1 MTYWSS
7 LGLVG
12 YTYAGYPALMFTL
25 SKLRPRP
32 VQRAPIEPTLS
43 VVMAVHNGELHIKH
57 KLDNIIGMEYPR
69 KKVQIIV
76 VSDGSTDNTNAIV
89 RGYASADVELV
100 ELPHGGK
107 PTALNAGVHRARGE
121 IVIFCDVRQRISED
135 ALRRTVEF
143 FADPQVGAMA
153 GELFIESAQGPGAY
167 WAYEKMIRTAEGK
180 VDSVVG
186 GSGCYLAI
194 RRHLYQEIPADSLLD
209 DVYTPMQIVLQGYR
223 VIHRPEVQVYDKE
236 ATVSGEFSR
245 KARTLAGNFQLL
257 RQLPQLLNPR
267 KNRILFQFVSHKLLR
282 LACPYALVA
291 LLASNVV
298 LVVTFAPGWPFYV
311 VTLAGQLAAYGLAI
325 KGALQGEKAGKLARL
340 SHTFV
345 TLNAAAVEGLRRY
358 LKGDLQ
364 WTTVQHNVGVQD
376 DRTQGEGGQDI
387 GAPS

>member
-1 MTYWSS
+1 MWLIPSLTYWSS

-12 YTYAGYPALMFTL
+12 YTYAGYPALILTL

-32 VQRAPIEPTLS
+32 VQQAPIEPTIS
-43 VVMAVHNGELHIKH
+43 VVMAVHNGDSHIKS
-57 KLDNIIGMEYPR
+57 KLDNLLDLEYPR
-69 KKVQIIV
+69 DKAQIIV
-76 VSDGSTDNTNAIV
+76 VSDGSTDRTGAIA
-89 RGYASADVELV
+89 REYASRGVELV

-107 PTALNAGVHRARGE
+107 PAALNAGVHHARGE
-121 IVIFCDVRQRISED
+121 IVVFCDVRQRISED
-135 ALRRTVEF
+135 ALRRTVAF

-153 GELFIESAQGPGAY
+153 GELVIESEQGPGAY
-167 WAYEKMIRTAEGK
+167 WAYEKMIRTAEGM

-194 RRHLYQEIPADSLLD
+194 RRHLYQEIPSDSLLD

-236 ATVSGEFSR
+236 ASVSGEFSR

-257 RQLPQLLNPR
+257 RQLPELLDPR
-267 KNRILFQFVSHKLLR
+267 RNRILFQFVSHKLLR

-298 LVVTFAPGWPFYV
+298 LVVTLAPGWPIYA

-325 KGALQGEKAGKLARL
+325 KGALQGEKAGKLARI

-364 WTTVQHNVGVQD
+364 WSTVKHESVG
-376 DRTQGEGGQDI
+376 TE
-387 GAPS
+387 A

>member
-1 MTYWSS
+1 MWLIPSLTYWSS

-12 YTYAGYPALMFTL
+12 YTYAGYPALMFSL

-32 VQRAPIEPTLS
+32 VQQAPIEPTIS
-43 VVMAVHNGELHIKH
+43 VVMAVHNGELHLKN
-57 KLDNIIGMEYPR
+57 KLENLLGLEYPR
-69 KKVQIIV
+69 EKVQVIV
-76 VSDGSTDNTNAIV
+76 VSDGSTDRTGAIA
-89 RGYASADVELV
+89 REYASRRVELV

-107 PTALNAGVHRARGE
+107 PAALNAGVHHARGE
-121 IVIFCDVRQRISED
+121 IVVFCDVRQRISGD

-153 GELFIESAQGPGAY
+153 GELFIESEQGPGAY

-194 RRHLYQEIPADSLLD
+194 RRHLYQEIPSDSLLD

-223 VIHRPEVQVYDKE
+223 VLHRPEVQVYDQE
-236 ATVSGEFSR
+236 ATISGEFSR

-257 RQLPQLLNPR
+257 RQLPELLDPR
-267 KNRILFQFVSHKLLR
+267 RNRILFQFVSHKLLR

-291 LLASNVV
+291 LFASNVV
-298 LVVTFAPGWPFYV
+298 LVVTLAPGWPLYV
-311 VTLAGQLAAYGLAI
+311 VTLAGQLTAYGLAI
-325 KGALQGEKAGKLARL
+325 KGALQGEKAGKLARI

-345 TLNAAAVEGLRRY
+345 TLNAAAVEGLLRY

-364 WTTVQHNVGVQD
+364 WSTVKYEEV
-376 DRTQGEGGQDI
+376 T
-387 GAPS
+387 GA